1 MDKNEA
7 VNLLSRYLEGRC
19 TPEEQVQ
26 VEQWYAGL
34 LEESGWSMEGAR
46 RLEAQQAMKQR
57 IDRQLGFTQPR
68 VLWQRNWV
76 RYAALLF
83 FLAGASALFFL
94 RKQPKPEPAP
104 VAEIM
109 PGGNKAILTLA
120 DGKTIPLDQAAEENI
135 AQQGNSRISKRAGGQ
150 LVYRAGVTGGNE
162 TVTYNTLATPRGGQ
176 YRLVLPDGS
185 EVWLN
190 ALSSIKFPATFTGN
204 ERKVSITG
212 EVYFEI
218 AANERQPFQVSVAN
232 SNTRIDVLGTHFNI
246 SAYADEPLIRTTLL
260 QGKVKVSNEG
270 AVLLQPGQQAVLGSG
285 AGQHPVSLLKDAD
298 TEAAV
303 AWMNGYFRFNQADIK
318 TVMQQIAR
326 WYDVNVS
333 YEGKIPERKFSGEI
347 SRASNLSEVLKGL
360 SVSGINYRR
369 EGRNIIIVP

>member
-7 VNLLSRYLEGRC
+7 VKLLNRYLEGRC
-19 TPEEQVQ
+19 TPGEREQ
-26 VEQWYAGL
+26 VEQWYTGL
-34 LEESGWSMEGAR
+34 LEESGWSMEGDR

-57 IDRQLGFTQPR
+57 IDRQLGFTRPR
-68 VLWQRNWV
+68 FLWQRHWV
-76 RYAALLF
+76 RYAAVLF
-83 FLAGASALFFL
+83 FLAGASVLFFL
-94 RKQPKPEPAP
+94 KKQPEREPAP

-109 PGGNKAILTLA
+109 PGGNKAVLTL
-120 DGKTIPLDQAAEENI
+120 GNGQTIPLDQAAEENI
-135 AQQGNSRISKRAGGQ
+135 AQQGGSRISKRAGGQ
-150 LVYRAGVTGGNE
+150 LVYEGGSAGGNK
-162 TVTYNTLATPRGGQ
+162 TTTYNTLATPRGGQ

-218 AANERQPFQVSVAN
+218 AANERQPFQVAVAN

-246 SAYADEPLIRTTLL
+246 NAYADEPLVRTTLL
-260 QGKVKVSNEG
+260 QGKVRVSNEG
-270 AVLLQPGQQAVLGSG
+270 AVLLQPGQQAVLGTG
-285 AGQHPVSLLKDAD
+285 AGQHPVSVLKNAD

-303 AWMNGYFRFNQADIK
+303 AWMNGYFQFSQADIK

-347 SRASNLSEVLKGL
+347 SRTSNLSEVLKGL

>member
-1 MDKNEA
+1 MNKNEA
-7 VNLLSRYLEGRC
+7 VNLLNRYLEGRC
-19 TPEEQVQ
+19 TPEERAQ

-46 RLEAQQAMKQR
+46 RQEAQQAMKHR
-57 IDRQLGFTQPR
+57 IDRQLGFTQTR
-68 VLWQRNWV
+68 LLWQRSWV
-76 RYAALLF
+76 RYAAVLF

-109 PGGNKAILTLA
+109 PGGNKAVLTL
-120 DGKTIPLDQAAEENI
+120 GNGRVIPLDQAAEENI
-135 AQQGNSRISKRAGGQ
+135 AQQGASRISKRAGGQ
-150 LVYRAGVTGGNE
+150 LVYEAGGTGGDE
-162 TVTYNTLATPRGGQ
+162 TVAYNTLATPRGGQ

-185 EVWLN
+185 EAWLN
-190 ALSSIKFPATFTGN
+190 ALSSIKFPTTFTGK

-218 AANERQPFQVSVAN
+218 TANERQPFQVAVAN

-246 SAYADEPLIRTTLL
+246 SAYSDEPLIRTTLL
-260 QGKVKVSNEG
+260 QGKVRVSNEG

-298 TEAAV
+298 TEAAI
-303 AWMNGYFRFNQADIK
+303 AWMNGYFQFSQADIK

-360 SVSGINYRR
+360 SVSGINYRQ

>member
-7 VNLLSRYLEGRC
+7 VSLLNRYLEGRC
-19 TPEEQVQ
+19 TPEERVQ

-34 LEESGWSMEGAR
+34 LEESGWNMESAR
-46 RLEAQQAMKQR
+46 RQEAQQAMKQR

-68 VLWQRNWV
+68 LLWQRSWV
-76 RYAALLF
+76 RYAAVLF
-83 FLAGASALFFL
+83 FLTGASALFFL
-94 RKQPKPEPAP
+94 RKQPKPEPVP

-109 PGGNKAILTLA
+109 PGGNKAVLTL
-120 DGKTIPLDQAAEENI
+120 GNGRVIPLDQAAEGNI
-135 AQQGNSRISKRAGGQ
+135 AQQGSSRISKRAGGR
-150 LVYRAGVTGGNE
+150 LVYEAGGTGGDE
-162 TVTYNTLATPRGGQ
+162 TVDYNTLATPRGGQ

-185 EVWLN
+185 EAWLN
-190 ALSSIKFPATFTGN
+190 ALSSIKFPATFTDK

-218 AANERQPFQVSVAN
+218 AANERQPFQVAVAN

-246 SAYADEPLIRTTLL
+246 SAYADEPFVRTTLL
-260 QGKVKVSNEG
+260 QGKVRVSNEG

-298 TEAAV
+298 TEAAI
-303 AWMNGYFRFNQADIK
+303 AWMNGYFQFSQADIR

-333 YEGKIPERKFSGEI
+333 YEGKIPEKKFSGEI

>member
-1 MDKNEA
+1 MDKNDA
-7 VNLLSRYLEGRC
+7 VKLLNRYLEDHC
-19 TPEEQVQ
+19 TPEEREQ

-34 LEESGWSMEGAR
+34 LEESGWNMEGAR
-46 RLEAQQAMKQR
+46 RLEAQQAMKLR

-68 VLWQRNWV
+68 PIWQRSWL
-76 RYAALLF
+76 RYAAVLF

-94 RKQPKPEPAP
+94 KKQPELRTVP

-109 PGGNKAILTLA
+109 PGSNKAVLTLA
-120 DGKTIPLDQAAEENI
+120 NGQTIPLDQAAEENI
-135 AQQGNSRISKRAGGQ
+135 AQQGSSRISKRAGGQ
-150 LVYRAGVTGGNE
+150 VVYQAGGTGGNE
-162 TVTYNTLATPRGGQ
+162 TIAYNTLATPRGGQ

-190 ALSSIKFPATFTGN
+190 AMSSIKFPATFAGN

-218 AANERQPFQVSVAN
+218 AANARQPFQVAVAN
-232 SNTRIDVLGTHFNI
+232 SNTRIDVLGTQFNI
-246 SAYADEPLIRTTLL
+246 SAYTDEPLIRTTLL
-260 QGKVKVSNEG
+260 QGKVRVSNEG
-270 AVLLQPGQQAVLGSG
+270 AVLLQPGQQAISGSG
-285 AGQHPVSLLKDAD
+285 AGLHPVSLLKDAD

-303 AWMNGYFRFNQADIK
+303 AWMNGYFRFNQAGIK

-333 YEGKIPERKFSGEI
+333 YEGKIPEKKFSGEI

>member
-7 VNLLSRYLEGRC
+7 VNLLNRYLEGRC

-68 VLWQRNWV
+68 VLWQRSWV

-109 PGGNKAILTLA
+109 PGGNKAVLTLA

-135 AQQGNSRISKRAGGQ
+135 AQQGNSRISKRAGGR
-150 LVYRAGVTGGNE
+150 LVYQAGVTGGNE
-162 TVTYNTLATPRGGQ
+162 TVAYNTLATPRGGQ

-190 ALSSIKFPATFTGN
+190 ALSSIKFPTTFTGN

-218 AANERQPFQVSVAN
+218 AANERQPFQVAVVN

-246 SAYADEPLIRTTLL
+246 SAYADEPLVRTTLL
-260 QGKVKVSNEG
+260 QGKVRVSNEG
-270 AVLLQPGQQAVLGSG
+270 TVLLQPGQQAVLGSG

-303 AWMNGYFRFNQADIK
+303 AWMNGYFQFNQANIK

-326 WYDVNVS
+326 WYDVSVS

>member
-1 MDKNEA
+1 MNKNEA
-7 VNLLSRYLEGRC
+7 VSLLNRYLEGRC
-19 TPEEQVQ
+19 TPEERVQ

-34 LEESGWSMEGAR
+34 LEESGWNMESAR
-46 RLEAQQAMKQR
+46 RQEAQQAMKQR

-68 VLWQRNWV
+68 LLWQRSWV
-76 RYAALLF
+76 RYAAVLF
-83 FLAGASALFFL
+83 FLTGASALFFL
-94 RKQPKPEPAP
+94 RKQPKPEPVP
-104 VAEIM
+104 VAEIL
-109 PGGNKAILTLA
+109 PGGNKAVLTL
-120 DGKTIPLDQAAEENI
+120 GNGRVIPLDQVAEGNI
-135 AQQGNSRISKRAGGQ
+135 AQQGSSRISKRAGGR
-150 LVYRAGVTGGNE
+150 LVYEAGGTGGDE
-162 TVTYNTLATPRGGQ
+162 TVDYNTLATPRGGQ

-185 EVWLN
+185 EAWLN
-190 ALSSIKFPATFTGN
+190 ALSSIKFPATFTDK

-218 AANERQPFQVSVAN
+218 AANERQPFQVAVAN

-246 SAYADEPLIRTTLL
+246 SAYADEPFVRTTLL
-260 QGKVKVSNEG
+260 QGKVRVSNEG

-298 TEAAV
+298 TEAAI
-303 AWMNGYFRFNQADIK
+303 AWMNGYFQFSQADIR

-333 YEGKIPERKFSGEI
+333 YEGKIPEKKFSGEI

>member
-1 MDKNEA
+1 MNKNEA
-7 VNLLSRYLEGRC
+7 VNLLNRYLEGRC
-19 TPEEQVQ
+19 TPEERIQ

-46 RLEAQQAMKQR
+46 RQEAQQAMKHR
-57 IDRQLGFTQPR
+57 IDRQLGFTQTR
-68 VLWQRNWV
+68 LLWQRSWV
-76 RYAALLF
+76 RYAAVLF

-94 RKQPKPEPAP
+94 RQQPKPEPAP

-109 PGGNKAILTLA
+109 PGGNKAVLTL
-120 DGKTIPLDQAAEENI
+120 GNGRVIPLDQAAEENI
-135 AQQGNSRISKRAGGQ
+135 AQQGASRISKRAGGQ
-150 LVYRAGVTGGNE
+150 LVYEAGGTGGDE
-162 TVTYNTLATPRGGQ
+162 TVAYNTLATPRGGQ

-185 EVWLN
+185 EAWLN
-190 ALSSIKFPATFTGN
+190 ALSSIKFPTTFTGK

-218 AANERQPFQVSVAN
+218 TANERQPFQVAVAN

-246 SAYADEPLIRTTLL
+246 SAYSDEPLIRTTLL
-260 QGKVKVSNEG
+260 QGKVRVSNEG

-298 TEAAV
+298 TEAAI
-303 AWMNGYFRFNQADIK
+303 AWMNGYFQFSQADIK

-360 SVSGINYRR
+360 SVSGINYRQ